1 MKTIP
6 GELIKVKEV
15 EGSLDSITDAA
26 NKLKSCSDESVSAIK
41 SAVEEIK
48 LNYKSSNRDAVI
60 SRFSSCTSEYNS
72 ISNALTGTLKG
83 IISSLRSLISLIG
96 ELEKIN
102 ESIGKLESEKQRRI
116 DSAKDDEK
124 VDTSDLD
131 SQISA
136 LEADF
141 ESKKNA
147 ALSSLNQIKAMD
159 ASV

>member
-96 ELEKIN
+96 ELEKN
-102 ESIGKLESEKQRRI
+102 
-116 DSAKDDEK
+116 
-124 VDTSDLD
+124 
-131 SQISA
+131 
-136 LEADF
+136 
-141 ESKKNA
+141 
-147 ALSSLNQIKAMD
+147 
-159 ASV
+159 